1 MRTRYLAVSATV
13 AAVAAVSLFP
23 GVAQAD
29 DEPVTTTLTGG
40 TLALTSFGFALG
52 PRNLTGADQVF
63 AAVDSSTG
71 WSVND
76 ARGTTGAWTVTVS
89 GTDLTSVAGTGAGYN
104 TIKTLGNENMK
115 LNAPTVTPG
124 AGADA
129 TPPTGTAI
137 NAIDTT
143 AATLV
148 ASAVGGSKGL
158 YNFTPAMVLTV
169 PANTQASNYAT
180 GATGPQN
187 AHTATLTVT
196 LA

>member
-1 MRTRYLAVSATV
+1 M
-13 AAVAAVSLFP
+13 
-23 GVAQAD
+23 
-29 DEPVTTTLTGG
+29 TTTLTGG